1 LELLI
6 EKRPA
11 VSAER
16 LTTSS
21 PKRDGVVLESVE
33 DGVLSPFETSVPDQQ
48 VVIKDQK
55 VMKREALRR
64 CLGISLK
71 NLKQLMSKGI
81 IGLYKVRFTFSRED
95 FSVWE

>member
-1 LELLI
+1 
-6 EKRPA
+6 
-11 VSAER
+11 
-16 LTTSS
+16 
-21 PKRDGVVLESVE
+21 
-33 DGVLSPFETSVPDQQ
+33 VPDQQ

-81 IGLYKVRFTFSRED
+81 IGLYKVRFTISRED